1 MKTIITILVIVIFAS
16 FINNIN
22 AQTKTTS
29 NKVISN
35 AIDKKQFSGNYSF
48 NNKETGEYLLIE
60 VSIVKNKLLLDY
72 RVGGTMT
79 FGYNEKSLKET
90 IKDKEYI
97 LNTID
102 LDGNG
107 AYLFKFQRNN
117 INEKY
122 KLKLKSLDD
131 PSQEEFVFIFDK

>member
-1 MKTIITILVIVIFAS
+1 MKKTITFLVIVLFAS
-16 FINNIN
+16 FITNVN

-48 NNKETGEYLLIE
+48 NNKETGEYHLIE

-72 RVGGTMT
+72 RAGGTMT
-79 FGYNEKSLKET
+79 FGYNEKLLKET

-102 LDGNG
+102 RDGNG
-107 AYLFKFQRNN
+107 AYLLKFQRNLN
-117 INEKY
+117 SSN
-122 KLKLKSLDD
+122 
-131 PSQEEFVFIFDK
+131 